1 MASRYKGEVK
11 ISSKF
16 IVMLSYLDYFLN
28 CSSLLEGM
36 ALRTVKAELV
46 TVNALRRIPTSPFL
60 EMSP

>member
-1 MASRYKGEVK
+1 
-11 ISSKF
+11 
-16 IVMLSYLDYFLN
+16 MLSYLDYFLN

-46 TVNALRRIPTSPFL
+46 TVNALRRILTSPFL